1 MVCQN
6 QAPTKTRRTIGF
18 EGINSMNKISRAVLG
33 AALLA
38 ISGLAA
44 ATATDFTVYAEGNS
58 VAGGSALDTGITL
71 NGGESLTITAS
82 GTWQNDPNAA
92 YVSGP
97 DGHSNSPYTDATS
110 QQTFDIGALV
120 GKIGSGDYFL
130 IGSDFTGT
138 ANASGVLDLVYWDS
152 DAYNNSGSVTAAV
165 SAVPEPANL
174 ALMGLA
180 LGAFALTRRRKA

>member
-44 ATATDFTVYAEGNS
+44 ANATDFIVDAKDNS
-58 VAGGSALDTGITL
+58 VAGGFGLDTITL
-71 NGGESLTITAS
+71 SSGESLTVTAS
-82 GTWQNDPNAA
+82 GTWQNDPNPA
-92 YVSGP
+92 YLSGP
-97 DGHSNSPYTDATS
+97 DGHSGSTYTDVAS
-110 QQTFDIGALV
+110 NQTFDIGALI

-130 IGSDFTGT
+130 IGSSFTGT
-138 ANASGVLDLVYWDS
+138 ANASGMLDLFYWDS
-152 DAYNNSGSVTAAV
+152 DAGNNLGSVTAAV
-165 SAVPEPANL
+165 TAVPEPANL